1 MNISSLVLP
10 ILILIIMIYSY
21 KKVNIYD
28 EFIEGSKE
36 SIKLT
41 INIFPN
47 LLAMLLAVNIFINSG
62 ILDYIIKIFP
72 FPHEEIMMILLRP
85 ISGSTSLAILNN
97 IYSKYGPDSRI
108 GTLSSVIQSS
118 SETTFYVISLYFGS
132 IGIKNTRYA
141 LIESLLCDLV
151 GIIISVIVVNI
162 LF

>member
-1 MNISSLVLP
+1 MNLSNLVLP
-10 ILILIIMIYSY
+10 ILVLIIMLYSY
-21 KKVNIYD
+21 KKVDIYN
-28 EFIEGSKE
+28 EFIDGSKE
-36 SIKLT
+36 SIKLI

-47 LLAMLLAVNIFINSG
+47 LVAMILAVNIFINSG
-62 ILDYIIKIFP
+62 ILDYIIKVLP

-85 ISGSTSLAILNN
+85 ISGSTSIALLNN

-108 GTLSSVIQSS
+108 GTLCSVIQSS

-132 IGIKNTRYA
+132 VGIKNTRYA

-151 GIIISVIVVNI
+151 GIIISIIVVNI